1 MAVTEIPTVTKKY
14 MPPEYENRAKKLF
27 YDFMEGRLDPS
38 LMDPKDKILLN
49 RWLVYNLSEEERRQ
63 HNLVSP
69 EEFDKLYP
77 PEWGPQ
83 PAERSQRRGG
93 EGLGEILKEAGRGF
107 LSELTLG
114 MVNLPSPRE
123 HGGILD
129 PLRIARTVGGMLGV
143 LPWFAPGGP
152 WLRAGS
158 MAVRAV
164 GLGPIA
170 SIALREGIAGGL
182 HGIARSVVEQTKEE
196 GKVDVG
202 KALSGGAQGAVLGAI
217 SGRLLLPRQAAGE
230 VAGHIARRI
239 QEHAKLFADSPA
251 AQAGTL
257 NPVEEAVNTVA
268 RELSELA
275 QSVRAQ
281 KTTTS
286 QEIRNKFI
294 QLLGVDPNKS
304 WYFASPE
311 HAVQFL
317 EKMASEGVKAVPRAI
332 RPTQYAGFL
341 RRPQYAEQV
350 AEALTKAKEPPPAT
364 IQPTTPQTVEDL
376 LARMTGGAQK
386 AVQKAPTSS
395 KGPTKATQRDIEKL
409 IRALTTEGKT
419 TGRRDTKAQATTP
432 TPQPEQ
438 GAASAAEQTSPAQ
451 APIEALIKALTGA
464 APQEA
469 PATSTAAVQATPKRA
484 ARKVAA
490 QKPAAQPQQVA
501 ETPAELTPLVR
512 ELFKTG
518 ETPTPT
524 PQRGRPKQPKTK
536 TTVEPTP
543 TQPAEPVVTP
553 ETPTP
558 APAQATTK
566 PSVPQKPKSTILFD
580 RSRGNLRLMV
590 ESSSPKEAVTKGV
603 DFLKNELQ
611 GTETIRFKISGNN
624 VVNAKVEEIKPD
636 GKIRLKIGDETVET
650 PVVRVLRLKGNKLAP
665 TIDARLVDI
674 VDRYR
679 ETMRRTASERVRLR
693 NLMMTDRIGSDSVEK
708 GTASIPPT
716 TTGLVTER
724 ANGAPVYFKPQ
735 GESEFIPAKVVDIAV
750 QKDPASRYSKITV
763 WLKLLD
769 EGITEKGKPIRVE
782 FDPSR
787 FSLQDAADPD
797 KNVGMAL
804 IYRSDLGEDPVL
816 WVPPQIRAEFRV
828 ARRAPKRAT
837 AKGGTQGAKATTGQ
851 NPRKQR

>member
-1 MAVTEIPTVTKKY
+1 MAVTELPTVTKRY

-27 YDFMEGRLDPS
+27 YDFMEGRLNPS

-49 RWLVYNLSEEERRQ
+49 RWLIYNLSEDERRQ
-63 HNLVSP
+63 YNLVSP
-69 EEFDKLYP
+69 EEFDRLYP
-77 PEWGPQ
+77 PEWGAQ
-83 PAERSQRRGG
+83 PAGQPQRGG

-107 LSELTLG
+107 ISELTLG
-114 MVNLPSPRE
+114 TVNLPSPRE
-123 HGGILD
+123 LGGILD

-143 LPWFAPGGP
+143 IPWFAPGGP
-152 WLRAGS
+152 WLRVGS
-158 MAVRAV
+158 MAARAA

-170 SIALREGIAGGL
+170 SIALREGVAGGL
-182 HGIARSVVEQTKEE
+182 HGMARSVVEQTKED
-196 GKVDVG
+196 GKVGVG
-202 KALSGGAQGAVLGAI
+202 KTLSEGALGAI
-217 SGRLLLPRQAAGE
+217 LGAIGGRLLLPRQAAGE
-230 VAGHIARRI
+230 MAGHIARRI
-239 QEHAKLFADSPA
+239 QAHAKLFADAPA

-257 NPVEEAVNTVA
+257 NPIEEAVNTVA
-268 RELSELA
+268 RELNELA

-286 QEIRNKFI
+286 QEIRNKFRE
-294 QLLGVDPNKS
+294 LLGIDPSKS

-317 EKMASEGVKAVPRAI
+317 EKMASEGVKAIPRAI
-332 RPTQYAGFL
+332 VPRQHAAFL

-350 AEALTKAKEPPPAT
+350 TEVLTKAKEAPPAAAVQQT
-364 IQPTTPQTVEDL
+364 VTKAAPTTPTTVEDL
-376 LARMTGGAQK
+376 LARLTSGAQK
-386 AVQKAPTSS
+386 AAQKAPTSS

-409 IRALTTEGKT
+409 IRALTTTEGKT
-419 TGRRDTKAQATTP
+419 TGRRAAKAATP

-438 GAASAAEQTSPAQ
+438 TAASATEQASPTQ
-451 APIEALIKALTGA
+451 APIETLIKALTGTA
-464 APQEA
+464 TQEA
-469 PATSTAAVQATPKRA
+469 PATGTAAVQATPKRV
-484 ARKVAA
+484 ARKAAA
-490 QKPAAQPQQVA
+490 QKPAAQPQQAA
-501 ETPAELTPLVR
+501 ETPAELAPLVR
-512 ELFKTG
+512 ELFKAE
-518 ETPTPT
+518 ETPAPPPQAGRPKRSKTTTKPTPT
-524 PQRGRPKQPKTK
+524 K
-536 TTVEPTP
+536 
-543 TQPAEPVVTP
+543 PAEPVIAK
-553 ETPTP
+553 ETAAAPP
-558 APAQATTK
+558 A
-566 PSVPQKPKSTILFD
+566 PQKPKSTVLFD
-580 RSRGNLRLMV
+580 KSRGNLRLMV
-590 ESSSPKEAVTKGV
+590 EETTSPEEAVAKGV
-603 DFLKNELQ
+603 EFLKKELSKAKTTQ
-611 GTETIRFKISGNN
+611 FRMSDGS
-624 VVNAKVEEIKPD
+624 VVKAKVQEIRPD
-636 GKIRLKIGDETVET
+636 GTISLKIGDKTIET

-679 ETMRRTASERVRLR
+679 ETVRRTASERVHLR
-693 NLMMTDRIGSDSVEK
+693 NLMMTDRIGSDGVEK

-716 TTGLVTER
+716 TTGLITER

-750 QKDPASRYSKITV
+750 QKDPANRYSKITV

-769 EGITEKGKPIRVE
+769 EGGTEKGTKPIRVE

-828 ARRAPKRAT
+828 ARRAPKKAT
-837 AKGGTQGAKATTGQ
+837 VKGGTQGAKATTGQ